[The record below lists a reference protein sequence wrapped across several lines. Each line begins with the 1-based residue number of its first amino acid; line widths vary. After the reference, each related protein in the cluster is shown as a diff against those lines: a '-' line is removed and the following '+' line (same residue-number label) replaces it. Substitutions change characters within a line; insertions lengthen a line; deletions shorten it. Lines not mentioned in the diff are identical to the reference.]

1 MMNLP
6 QIFRIRQHFDRTQV
20 ADIRK
25 SVLAE
30 LDQFSWDQVQ
40 PGNSVAIAAGS
51 RGIANIAKILRASVE
66 FFKSL
71 EAKPFIFPAMG
82 SHGGA
87 TPEGQVAVLAQL
99 GVTDSYIQAPILS
112 SMDVKQVGETEDEV
126 RTPITSWWSIALN
139 PTQNLKLPS
148 KAA

>member
-1 MMNLP
+1 MC
-6 QIFRIRQHFDRTQV
+6 RIRQYFDRTQV

-30 LDQFSWDQVQ
+30 LDHFSWDQIQ

-51 RGIANIAKILRASVE
+51 RGIAHIAEILKAAVE

-71 EAKPFIFPAMG
+71 DARPFIFPAMG

-87 TPEGQVAVLAQL
+87 TAEGQVAVMAQL
-99 GVTDSYIQAPILS
+99 GVTDSYVQAPILS
-112 SMDVKQVGETEDEV
+112 SMDVQQM
-126 RTPITSWWSIALN
+126 TPITSWWSIALN